1 MRTRLL
7 LPMFFAVVGLA
18 ASCAAEPVTSTS
30 EFRLPPG
37 FSAKVLVEGVP
48 NARSLAWGPEGLL
61 FVGTRKAG
69 KVYAV
74 RDPLSGDPDVVTI
87 AEKLKMPNGV
97 AFRDGSLY
105 VAESKRLLR
114 FPDIV
119 DRLDSPG
126 APEILGN
133 PLPYKNAR
141 HAWKYLAFGPD
152 GRLYLPIGA
161 PCNVCDEPG
170 FGQIISMHPDGSDR
184 RVEARGVRNSVG
196 FDWHPESGELWFTD
210 NGRDMLGDEIPAG
223 ELNRVAEPGQDFGFP
238 YCHGGDVP
246 DPEFSNLGLCSDAV
260 APAQQLGPH
269 VAPLG
274 MVFYTGEMFPEEY
287 RGQIILAEHGSW
299 NRSKAAGPT
308 GYRLSLVRL
317 DGSQAVSYEAFM
329 EGFLGPD
336 NEVLGRPVDVLQ
348 APDGSLLVSDDK
360 AGLIYQITY
369 TQPAKN

>member
-1 MRTRLL
+1 MRIRFL
-7 LPMFFAVVGLA
+7 LPVFSLVIGTT
-18 ASCAAEPVTSTS
+18 ASCAAEPVTSNV

-37 FSAKVLVEGVP
+37 FSAKVLIAGVP
-48 NARSLAWGPEGLL
+48 NARSLTWGPQGLL

-69 KVYAV
+69 KLYAV
-74 RDPLSGDPDVVTI
+74 RDPLSADPSVVTV
-87 AEKLKMPNGV
+87 AEKLKLPNGV

-114 FPDIV
+114 FPDIAA
-119 DRLDSPG
+119 RLENPG
-126 APEILGN
+126 APEVLGD
-133 PLPYKNAR
+133 PLPYKSGL

-161 PCNVCDEPG
+161 PCNVCDESG
-170 FGQIISMHPDGSDR
+170 FGQIISMRADGSDR
-184 RVEARGVRNSVG
+184 RVEAMGVRNSVG
-196 FDWHPESGELWFTD
+196 FDWHPETGELWFTD
-210 NGRDMLGDEIPAG
+210 NGRDMLGDDIPAG
-223 ELNRVAEPGQDFGFP
+223 ELNRVAERGQHFGFP
-238 YCHGGDVP
+238 YCHGGDLP
-246 DPEFSNLGLCSDAV
+246 DPEFSDLGSCSDAV

-274 MVFYTGEMFPEEY
+274 MLFYSGDMFPAEY

-317 DGSQAVSYEAFM
+317 DGNEAIAYEPFM
-329 EGFLGPD
+329 EGFLGPAD
-336 NEVLGRPVDVLQ
+336 EVRGRPVDVLE

-360 AGLIYQITY
+360 AGVIYQITY
-369 TQPAKN
+369 AQPAKN